1 MRHNNALH
9 PTPRGARAPRGALAR
24 FARSAPVIAKR

>member
-24 FARSAPVIAKR
+24 SAPVIAKR